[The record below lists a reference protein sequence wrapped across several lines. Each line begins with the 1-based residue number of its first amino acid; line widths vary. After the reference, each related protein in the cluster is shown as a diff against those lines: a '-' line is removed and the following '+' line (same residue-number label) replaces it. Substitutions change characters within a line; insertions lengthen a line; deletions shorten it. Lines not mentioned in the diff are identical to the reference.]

1 MGTNKSVLVIEDN
14 SANMKLVRTLLQLG
28 KYQVMEAVDAETG
41 IEVAKER
48 QPDLILMD
56 IQLPGIDGF
65 EATKILKAAPYTAH
79 IPIVA
84 LTSYAMDGDRKK
96 AKEAGCDG
104 YIAKPIDT
112 RTFLSKIAC
121 FLPEGDK

>member
-1 MGTNKSVLVIEDN
+1 MGTIKSVLVIEDN
-14 SANMKLVRTLLQLG
+14 GANMKLVRTLLQLG

-65 EATKILKAAPYTAH
+65 EATKILKASPDTAH

-104 YIAKPIDT
+104 YIAKPINT
-112 RTFLSKIAC
+112 RTFLSKIAS
-121 FLPEGDK
+121 FFA

>member
-1 MGTNKSVLVIEDN
+1 MGPNKSVLVIEDN

-28 KYQVMEAVDAETG
+28 EYQVMEAVDAETG
-41 IEVAKER
+41 IEVAKKR
-48 QPDLILMD
+48 QPDLILID

-65 EATKILKAAPYTAH
+65 EATKILKAAPDTAH

-112 RTFLSKIAC
+112 RTFLSKIAS
-121 FLPEGDK
+121 FFA